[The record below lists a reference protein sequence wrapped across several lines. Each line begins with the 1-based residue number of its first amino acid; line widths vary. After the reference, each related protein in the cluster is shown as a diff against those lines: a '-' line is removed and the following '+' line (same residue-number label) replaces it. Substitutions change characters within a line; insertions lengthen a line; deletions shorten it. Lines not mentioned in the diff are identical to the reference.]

1 MENFIPADGKSIGFI
16 RALQFAVPVPQVE
29 TPPVVSNIGG
39 EKSAIITNQ
48 TLLIGATVAVVVI
61 GVVAFFVGCWY
72 QRQYGT
78 VKPLVTGNPAP
89 PQSLKPTEDSK
100 STEKPK
106 VEETSQ
112 QPETPGPNIA
122 NTPPYNQ
129 S

>member
-16 RALQFAVPVPQVE
+16 RALQFAVPVPPVE
-29 TPPVVSNIGG
+29 TPPVVSSDEGG
-39 EKSAIITNQ
+39 KGSNSTQN
-48 TLLIGATVAVVVI
+48 LLIGAIVVVGI
-61 GVVAFFVGCWY
+61 VAFYAGRWY
-72 QRQYGT
+72 QRQYGI
-78 VKPLVTGNPAP
+78 VKPIAPGNPAQ
-89 PQSLKPTEDSK
+89 PQILKPTEDST

-106 VEETSQ
+106 VQETSQ